1 MGITPETLGLFLL
14 TQLLL
19 VLAVPEGNIVQ
30 IKKTTYRNY
39 RNRDHN
45 DLVDN
50 TYGWDLND
58 RL

>member
-1 MGITPETLGLFLL
+1 MGITPETFGLFLL

-19 VLAVPEGNIVQ
+19 VLAVPESNIVQ

>member
-1 MGITPETLGLFLL
+1 MRITPETFGLFLL

-30 IKKTTYRNY
+30 IKKTIYRNY
-39 RNRDHN
+39 RDRDHN

-50 TYGWDLND
+50 TFGWDLE
-58 RL
+58 